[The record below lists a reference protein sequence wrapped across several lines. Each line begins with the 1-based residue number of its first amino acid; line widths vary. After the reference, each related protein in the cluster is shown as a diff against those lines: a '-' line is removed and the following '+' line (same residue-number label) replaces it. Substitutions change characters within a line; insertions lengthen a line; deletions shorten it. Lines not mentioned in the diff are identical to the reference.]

1 MSAVVHH
8 LVRRGFEAT
17 QQNWQDVSPQ
27 EDQPDEQIRRIPIWG
42 VAALWATFMA
52 FIFFQFFVSQARKM
66 SRLG

>member
-27 EDQPDEQIRRIPIWG
+27 EDQPDEQIRRIPTWG
-42 VAALWATFMA
+42 VAALWATFIA
-52 FIFFQFFVSQARKM
+52 FIFLQFMVSQARTI
-66 SRLG
+66 SRFG